1 MHSLQLFLLNCK
13 LVERIDIKK
22 SSTSLLVILEPTI
35 NVNYVWSQLLYIWL
49 HYDALVCR
57 HIICNSSDLAPEC
70 PNPHDR
76 RYYPERILL
85 YDQHPGGLGVS
96 VQVNDMK
103 LGKFNQMLIYVP
115 RLKANFKVNLKVADF
130 TPMAYRT
137 FGSVNLHPK
146 CLRLRYVQVNIFLS
160 SFFSPIAAA
169 VMDNPFIYL
178 DRMDW

>member
-13 LVERIDIKK
+13 VVERIDIKK

-35 NVNYVWSQLLYIWL
+35 NVNSVWSQLLCIWL
-49 HYDALVCR
+49 HYDALACR

-96 VQVNDMK
+96 IQVSDMK
-103 LGKFNQMLIYVP
+103 LENSTKCSNIWLIHVP
-115 RLKANFKVNLKVADF
+115 WLEANFKVNLKVADF

-137 FGSVNLHPK
+137 FGSVNLHPI
-146 CLRLRYVQVNIFLS
+146 CLRLRYVQS
-160 SFFSPIAAA
+160 
-169 VMDNPFIYL
+169 
-178 DRMDW
+178 